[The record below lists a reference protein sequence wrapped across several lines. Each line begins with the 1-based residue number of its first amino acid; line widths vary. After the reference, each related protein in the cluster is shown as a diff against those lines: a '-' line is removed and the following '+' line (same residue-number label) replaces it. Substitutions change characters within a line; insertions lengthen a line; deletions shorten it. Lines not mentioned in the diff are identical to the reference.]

1 MDESEYEWDE
11 DKRAANLARHGVDF
25 EEVRRFAWE
34 TALEVRD
41 DRQPYG
47 EERWIAL
54 GHVGNRLHVLVFA
67 ERRGRVRVISLRKAN
82 ARERRAYEK
91 AQA

>member
-1 MDESEYEWDE
+1 MDEPAYEWDE

-25 EEVRRFAWE
+25 EEVRRFAWA

-54 GHVGNRLHVLVFA
+54 GLLGGRLHVLIFT

-91 AQA
+91 AQT

>member
-1 MDESEYEWDE
+1 MDEPRYEWDE

-25 EEVRRFAWE
+25 AEVHRFAWA

-41 DRQPYG
+41 DRRPYG

-54 GHVGNRLHVLVFA
+54 GRLDGRLHVLVFTD
-67 ERRGRVRVISLRKAN
+67 RQDVIRVISLRKAN
-82 ARERRAYEK
+82 ARERRAYEE
-91 AQA
+91 AQT